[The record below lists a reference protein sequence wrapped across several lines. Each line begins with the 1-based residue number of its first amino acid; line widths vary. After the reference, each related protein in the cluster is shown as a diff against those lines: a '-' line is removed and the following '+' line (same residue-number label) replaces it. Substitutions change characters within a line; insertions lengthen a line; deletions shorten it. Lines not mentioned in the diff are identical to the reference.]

1 MGKNGVQP
9 RFGFGDLNTLTH
21 LSPESGL
28 QGNTLACR
36 LRHVISILLSCLLAS
51 PAIGEDPPSPP
62 AYRVEIVHGYYP
74 AWRASTHPPEE
85 FDFSRLNRV
94 GHCFAYPSDEGELII
109 PTELQDPAL
118 VTAVHA
124 AGAKVSLVLG
134 GWGQCD
140 GFSPTCADPIKRAR
154 FVGEL
159 AQAVTAMSYDG
170 VEFDW
175 EYPADAADRDN
186 LTTCIS
192 ELRAA
197 LGPDKE
203 IALAVPAS
211 AWGGQWF
218 SASLLDHADR
228 LHVMTYD
235 YTGSWAS
242 ASGHHSAL
250 HPDGCS
256 TPFSMTQALSYWLDR
271 GVERKDLVLGVPF
284 YGRSFNSGS
293 LCQPFTTSGA
303 ASYADL
309 LELTTSKLWKKKWSS
324 KAKVSWLEELNG
336 PGLWSYASPRS
347 VREKARYALKE
358 KVCGVM
364 IWEITHDVV
373 DGKHLLLEPLTA
385 PLLR

>member
-1 MGKNGVQP
+1 M
-9 RFGFGDLNTLTH
+9 
-21 LSPESGL
+21 
-28 QGNTLACR
+28 
-36 LRHVISILLSCLLAS
+36 ISILLTALLAS
-51 PAIGEDPPSPP
+51 PSTGEDPPSPR
-62 AYRVEIVHGYYP
+62 AFRVEIVHGYYP
-74 AWRASTHPPEE
+74 AWMASTHPPDE
-85 FDFSRLNRV
+85 FDFSLLNRV
-94 GHCFAYPSDEGELII
+94 GHCFAYPSDAGELII

-134 GWGQCD
+134 GWGHCD

-159 AQAVTAMSYDG
+159 AQAVTTMGYDG

-175 EYPADAADRDN
+175 EYPANATDRDN

-197 LGPDKE
+197 IGPDKE

-211 AWGGQWF
+211 EWGGQWF
-218 SASLLDHADR
+218 ANELLEHADR

-235 YTGSWAS
+235 YTGSWAP
-242 ASGHHSAL
+242 ASGHHSGL
-250 HPDGCS
+250 RPDGCS
-256 TPFSMTQALSYWLDR
+256 TPYSMTQALEYWLGR

-284 YGRSFNSGS
+284 YGRSFNSS
-293 LCQPFTTSGA
+293 TLCQSFTSSGD
-303 ASYADL
+303 ASYATL
-309 LELTTSKLWKKKWSS
+309 LEIISSKHWERKWSS
-324 KAKVSWLEELNG
+324 RARVPWLEERNG
-336 PGLWSYASPRS
+336 PGLWSYESPRS
-347 VREKARYALKE
+347 VRDKARYILKE

-364 IWEITHDVV
+364 IWQITHDVV
-373 DGKHLLLEPLTA
+373 DGEHLLLEPLTA